1 MESLAAIGLAANIA
15 QFTEY
20 IWKLVSKTYKT
31 YQKGSANEF
40 IELELIAEEL
50 QCRAKAINERNTSGE
65 GPLNQLAADC
75 ISLTN
80 ELLDA
85 VRSLKLRESGN
96 KWGSFRQALKTV
108 WKADDIKALQDRV
121 DRIGNTLS
129 QHLLVTEQRAMS
141 EKLNT
146 LMIENRRLKV
156 ERITEIQALANELQT
171 GLKDVQMALSHHGS
185 SEEPM
190 RLILGV
196 AEKETQ
202 FRAEFAILNMLR
214 FPGMD
219 DRYET
224 VSEAHTKTFQWVFGT
239 PADTS
244 IPLSS
249 FSKWLASDDKV
260 FWVSGKPGSG
270 KSTLMKYIYNHDQ
283 TKMKLQTWAGDE
295 RIITAYFFFWYAA
308 KRRIQ
313 KSQEGLLRSLLYQI
327 LRQSPETIEHV
338 FPDIR
343 LLRDP
348 KHGPIPPIPHLFTIP
363 ETVPGLLGLL
373 RSACDGL
380 KTVGRRCCF
389 FIDGL
394 DEYEGRPMDMVDLI
408 TTLKDMDVKLC
419 IASRP
424 WNEFENSFGQDSC
437 QKLFMQDLTQD
448 DIRNYVHS
456 VFRADKNYLAL
467 EVSEPSAGAEL
478 VDEIVE
484 AAQGVF
490 LWVILVVRS
499 LQEGLLNGDRI
510 VDLQTRLRHIPQ
522 DLDEFFKKILFD
534 VDELYRPQTALFFG
548 VTVNACDQLPLI
560 VYWFMEHVDMEAMFK
575 MQVSPMEYPRIAS
588 CLAQTQKRLNACCK
602 GLLEVQ
608 SIDNLREIHEA
619 FTYFDLRVRFSHRTV
634 KDFLDSPKTRGF
646 LLNWNSM
653 AFTNDATICCSV
665 LSAIKAAPRCNIAPL
680 LSDDVLGLHGIF
692 MQHCKTLNDTPDLT
706 NVLAQLLDHYGP
718 IRVKIFPWMSNFKY
732 PIPCLTRTEIN
743 RLSGY
748 ECFREPTFIELCAM
762 YGIDNYVARRLDRF
776 RDRGD
781 SWVLPNL
788 LYIALCR
795 RSKHLAELI
804 LQQGVSLDDAVAV
817 RSKGNADRGFKKGYN
832 GWVCFLQYLF
842 WRDKCPLIVPKP
854 WRMDRPNDLH
864 ESAIRYFD
872 VIQLCLEHGAD
883 PSQPVVIK
891 VDAKEQMVT
900 VEQALCSFLPPEH
913 VAKLEPF
920 FRKAGTTTGTDEKK
934 GLVARLKA
942 KWRRHG
948 SRTLPS

>member
-20 IWKLVSKTYKT
+20 IWKLMSKTYKI
-31 YQKGSANEF
+31 YQKGSSNEF

-50 QCRAKAINERNTSGE
+50 QYRAKAINERNTSGE

-108 WKADDIKALQDRV
+108 WKADEIKALQDRV

-129 QHLLVTEQRAMS
+129 QHLLVTEQSAMS

-146 LMIENRRLKV
+146 LMVENRRLKV
-156 ERITEIQALANELQT
+156 ERITEIQALADELQT
-171 GLKDVQMALSHHGS
+171 GLKDLKMALSHHGS

-224 VSEAHTKTFQWVFGT
+224 VSEAHTKTFQWVFGS

-283 TKMKLQTWAGDE
+283 TKMRLQTWAGDE

-348 KHGPIPPIPHLFTIP
+348 KHGPIPHLFTIL

-424 WNEFENSFGQDSC
+424 WNEFENSFGQDGC
-437 QKLFMQDLTQD
+437 QKLYMQDLTQD

-467 EVSEPSAGAEL
+467 EVSEPRAGAEL
-478 VDEIVE
+478 VNEIVE

-510 VDLQTRLRHIPQ
+510 VDLQTRLRHIPR
-522 DLDEFFKKILFD
+522 DLDEFYKKILFD
-534 VDELYRPQTALFFG
+534 VDELYRPQTALIFG
-548 VTVNACDQLPLI
+548 VTLNACDQLPLI

-575 MQVSPMEYPRIAS
+575 I
-588 CLAQTQKRLNACCK
+588 
-602 GLLEVQ
+602 
-608 SIDNLREIHEA
+608 
-619 FTYFDLRVRFSHRTV
+619 
-634 KDFLDSPKTRGF
+634 
-646 LLNWNSM
+646 
-653 AFTNDATICCSV
+653 
-665 LSAIKAAPRCNIAPL
+665 
-680 LSDDVLGLHGIF
+680 
-692 MQHCKTLNDTPDLT
+692 
-706 NVLAQLLDHYGP
+706 
-718 IRVKIFPWMSNFKY
+718 
-732 PIPCLTRTEIN
+732 
-743 RLSGY
+743 
-748 ECFREPTFIELCAM
+748 
-762 YGIDNYVARRLDRF
+762 
-776 RDRGD
+776 
-781 SWVLPNL
+781 
-788 LYIALCR
+788 

-817 RSKGNADRGFKKGYN
+817 FPNGNVDLEFIKGRNS
-832 GWVCFLQYLF
+832 W
-842 WRDKCPLIVPKP
+842 
-854 WRMDRPNDLH
+854 
-864 ESAIRYFD
+864 
-872 VIQLCLEHGAD
+872 LCLEHGAD
-883 PSQPVVIK
+883 PSQPVVI
-891 VDAKEQMVT
+891 VVNDKEQMVT
-900 VEQALCSFLPPEH
+900 AEQALRRFLPPEH

-920 FRKAGTTTGTDEKK
+920 FPKSGTTTGTDEKK